1 VRALAWRAGNFEEVS
16 MICEAVTKFG
26 EPLERLETE
35 TPKPQGKEVL
45 LKVTQCGVCHSDVHL
60 HDGYFDM
67 GNGVKAPVRA
77 PLPMTLGHEIEGTV
91 AALGPDA
98 KGVRVGDHVV
108 AYPWIGCGECAT
120 CARGDEQLCAKPQQ
134 LGIQRGG
141 GFADHCL
148 VPDAKYLID
157 TGDAKPGLSAPYMCS
172 GLTAY
177 AALKKVGA
185 AGKGDP
191 ILIVGFGGL
200 GMMALAFARQL
211 YPEAPLYVAD
221 VSPEKRKAALDQGV
235 TAFDVA
241 NAKDELKRL
250 LEATGGGAFAVLD
263 FVGSESSFA
272 FDNGAVRRGGRIIV
286 VGLFGGAMSLPLP
299 AFPLRAIAV
308 MGAYVGRL
316 DEAREVMALVRANKV
331 APIPLQE
338 RPLSAANVSLEDLR
352 AGRVVGRVLLRP

>member
-1 VRALAWRAGNFEEVS
+1 

-26 EPLERLETE
+26 EPLERLETT
-35 TPKPQGKEVL
+35 TPTPQGKEVL

-91 AALGPDA
+91 VALGPDA
-98 KGVRVGDHVV
+98 KGVKIGDHVV
-108 AYPWIGCGECAT
+108 AYPWIGCGGCAT
-120 CARGDEQLCAKPQQ
+120 CLRGDEQLCAKPQQ

-148 VPDAKYLID
+148 APDAKYLIA
-157 TGDAKPGLSAPYMCS
+157 TGEAKLSAPYMCS
-172 GLTAY
+172 GLTAFS
-177 AALKKVGA
+177 ALKKVER

-200 GMMALAFARQL
+200 GMMALAFARHL
-211 YPEAPLYVAD
+211 YPDAPVYVAD
-221 VSPEKRKAALDQGV
+221 VSAEKRAAAQAEGV
-235 TAFDVA
+235 TAFDVGD
-241 NAKDELKRL
+241 AKQELARL
-250 LEATGGGAFAVLD
+250 LQLTEGGAFAVLD

-272 FDNGAVRRGGRIIV
+272 FDNGAVRRGGRIIIA
-286 VGLFGGAMSLPLP
+286 GLFGGAVSLPIP
-299 AFPLRAIAV
+299 TFPLRALAV
-308 MGAYVGRL
+308 MGTFVGRL
-316 DEAREVMALVRANKV
+316 DEAREVMDLVRANKV

-338 RPLSAANVSLEDLR
+338 RPLSAATAALDDLR
-352 AGRVVGRVLLRP
+352 AGRVVGRVLLKP

>member
-1 VRALAWRAGNFEEVS
+1 

-60 HDGYFDM
+60 HDGFFDM
-67 GNGVKAPVRA
+67 GGGNKAPVRA

-91 AALGPDA
+91 VSVGPDA
-98 KGVRVGDHVV
+98 KGVKAGDHVV
-108 AYPWIGCGECAT
+108 AYPWIGCGECAM
-120 CARGDEQLCAKPQQ
+120 CLRGDEQLCAKPQN

-148 VPDAKYLID
+148 VPDAKYLIP
-157 TGDAKPGLSAPYMCS
+157 TGEAKLSAPYMCS

-177 AALKKVGA
+177 GALKKAGP

-191 ILIVGFGGL
+191 IVIVGFGGL
-200 GMMALAFARQL
+200 GMMALAFARLL
-211 YPEAPLYVAD
+211 YPEAPIYVAD
-221 VSPEKRKAALDQGV
+221 VSEEKRKAAEAEGV
-235 TAFDVA
+235 TAFDVD

-250 LEATGGGAFAVLD
+250 LQVTSGGAHAVLD

-272 FDNGAVRRGGRIIV
+272 FDSGAVRRGGRIVIA
-286 VGLFGGAMSLPLP
+286 GLFGGAATVPIPS
-299 AFPLRAIAV
+299 FPLRAIAI
-308 MGAYVGRL
+308 MGTYVGRL
-316 DEAREVMALVRANKV
+316 DEAREIMELVRAHKV

-338 RPLSAANVSLEDLR
+338 RPLSAANASLNDLR
-352 AGRVVGRVLLRP
+352 GGRVVGRILLKP

>member
-1 VRALAWRAGNFEEVS
+1 VLTKQEVG
-16 MICEAVTKFG
+16 MICEAVTAFG
-26 EPLERLETE
+26 EPLQRLESE

-67 GNGVKAPVRA
+67 GGGNKAPVRA

-91 AALGPDA
+91 VALGPDA
-98 KGVRVGDHVV
+98 KGVKVGDHVV

-120 CARGDEQLCAKPQQ
+120 CQRGDEQLCAKPQQ

-148 VPDAKYLID
+148 VPDAKYLIE
-157 TGDAKPGLSAPYMCS
+157 TGDAKLSAPYMCS

-177 AALKKVGA
+177 GALKKVGG

-191 ILIVGFGGL
+191 IVIVGFGGL
-200 GMMALAFARQL
+200 GMMALAFARLL
-211 YPEAPLYVAD
+211 YPEAPVFVAD
-221 VSPEKRKAALDQGV
+221 VSAEKRKAAEAEGV
-235 TAFDVA
+235 TAFDVG
-241 NAKDELKRL
+241 NAKEELARL
-250 LEATGGGAFAVLD
+250 MQATGGGAYAVLD

-272 FDNGAVRRGGRIIV
+272 FDNGAVRRGGRIVIA
-286 VGLFGGAMSLPLP
+286 GLFGGATTMPIPS
-299 AFPLRAIAV
+299 FPLRAIAV
-308 MGAYVGRL
+308 MGTFVGRL
-316 DEAREVMALVRANKV
+316 DEAQEVMKLVRANKV

-338 RPLSAANVSLEDLR
+338 RPLSAATDSLEDLR
-352 AGRVVGRVLLRP
+352 KGRVVGRVLLKP